1 MVDRRIKVIPLGG
14 VGSVG
19 KNITAIEYDDSI
31 VVIDCGLMFP
41 EDEMLGVDLVLPD
54 IRYLR
59 ERKDKVAAIL
69 LTHGHEDHIG
79 ALPYLLPLLNVPL
92 YGTPLTMGFVRAKL
106 REHGLHT
113 KVEMN
118 VVGPDTVTRLGP
130 FTIEYVPV
138 THSIPDG
145 VAIAVHTPIGTI
157 LHSGDY
163 KFDPTPVDGRTT
175 DVGKLAELGRNGV
188 LALLSDCVRVESQ
201 GWTPSERVV
210 GEAFDRVF
218 AQAQGRVIIT
228 TFASNISRVQQAIT
242 TAYRHG
248 RVAAIVGRSME
259 NNTGVAAELGY
270 FHVPEGSVRS
280 VDEVNNLP
288 FHRVLFMTTGSQGEP
303 NSVLSRIANGDH
315 RQIQLEPGD
324 TVIFSAT
331 PVPGN
336 EEAVSRTINKLFKQG
351 ATVIYGRQE
360 TVHVSGH
367 ASTDELKLMISLTRP
382 RYVVPLHG
390 DYRHMALYARVAQ
403 EAGIPRENI
412 LIPDLGTVIEFDDAG
427 RGRIAGS
434 VPAGAVFVDGIS
446 VGEVDHVILRDRQL
460 LARDGIFVVVAA
472 VELDTGRV
480 VAGPD
485 IITRGFVDVR
495 EASELLEGARER
507 VRRLCERSARGLTD
521 WSYLHQKIKDAL
533 GPYLYE
539 LTGRRPMIL
548 PLVME
553 V

>member
-1 MVDRRIKVIPLGG
+1 MAGSVKIIPLGG

-19 KNITAIEYDDSI
+19 KNMTAVEYDDTI

-41 EDEMLGVDLVLPD
+41 EDEMVGVDLVLPD
-54 IRYLR
+54 VRYLLD
-59 ERKDKVAAIL
+59 RKEAVAAIV

-92 YGTPLTMGFVRAKL
+92 YGTPLTMGLVRAKL
-106 REHGLHT
+106 REHRLHNKT
-113 KVEMN
+113 EMN
-118 VVGPDTVTRLGP
+118 VVSPGVVTQLGP
-130 FTIEYVPV
+130 LGFEYIPV

-145 VAIAVHTPIGTI
+145 VAVAIHTPIGTI
-157 LHSGDY
+157 LHTGDY
-163 KFDPTPVDGRTT
+163 KFDPTPVDGRPT
-175 DVGKLAELGRNGV
+175 DSGKLAELGHDGI

-201 GWTPSERVV
+201 GWTPSEKAVGDAFSRVM
-210 GEAFDRVF
+210 EE
-218 AQAQGRVIIT
+218 AQGRVIIT

-242 TAYRHG
+242 TGHRHG
-248 RVAAIVGRSME
+248 RVAAVVGRSME
-259 NNTGVAAELGY
+259 NNSSVASDLGY
-270 FHVPEGSVRS
+270 FTVPEGSLRS
-280 VDEVNNLP
+280 IDEVNSLP
-288 FHRVLFMTTGSQGEP
+288 FHRALFVTTGSQGEP

-315 RQIQLEPGD
+315 RQLSLEPGD

-351 ATVIYGRQE
+351 ATVVYGRQE

-367 ASTDELKLMISLTRP
+367 ASTDELKLMINLTKP

-390 DYRHMALYARVAQ
+390 DYRHMMLYARVAQ

-412 LIPDLGTVIEFDDAG
+412 LIPDLGTVIEFDDTG
-427 RGRIAGS
+427 DGYISGN
-434 VPAGAVFVDGIS
+434 VPAGSVFVDGIS
-446 VGEVDHVILRDRQL
+446 VGEVDHFILRDRRA

-472 VELDTGRV
+472 VELESGNV

-485 IITRGFVDVR
+485 IVTRGFVDPR
-495 EASELLEGARER
+495 DAEDLLDGARER
-507 VRRLCERSARGLTD
+507 VRRVCESSARGLTD
-521 WSYLHQKIKDAL
+521 WDYLHRKIKDSL

-539 LTGRRPMIL
+539 LTGRRPMIM
-548 PLVME
+548 PLIME

>member
-1 MVDRRIKVIPLGG
+1 VAGSVKIIPLGG

-19 KNITAIEYDDSI
+19 KNMTAIEYDDTI

-41 EDEMLGVDLVLPD
+41 EDEMVGVDLVLPD

-59 ERKDKVAAIL
+59 ERQDAVAAIV

-92 YGTPLTMGFVRAKL
+92 YGTPLTMGLVRAKL
-106 REHGLHT
+106 REHRLHNKT
-113 KVEMN
+113 ELN
-118 VVGPDTVTRLGP
+118 VVSPGVVTQLGP
-130 FTIEYVPV
+130 LSFEYIPV

-145 VAIAVHTPIGTI
+145 VAVAIHTPIGTI
-157 LHSGDY
+157 LHTGDY
-163 KFDPTPVDGRTT
+163 KFDPTPVDGRPT
-175 DVGKLAELGRNGV
+175 DSGKLAELGHDGI

-201 GWTPSERVV
+201 GWTPSEKAVGDAFSRVM
-210 GEAFDRVF
+210 EM
-218 AQAQGRVIIT
+218 AQGRVIIT
-228 TFASNISRVQQAIT
+228 TFASNISRVQQAIAT
-242 TAYRHG
+242 GYRHG
-248 RVAAIVGRSME
+248 RVAAVVGRSME
-259 NNTGVAAELGY
+259 NNTGVAGELGY
-270 FHVPEGSVRS
+270 FSVPEGSLRS
-280 VDEVNNLP
+280 IEEVNSLP
-288 FHRVLFMTTGSQGEP
+288 FHRALFVTTGSQGEP

-315 RQIQLEPGD
+315 RQLSLESGD

-351 ATVIYGRQE
+351 ATVVYGRQE

-367 ASTDELKLMISLTRP
+367 ASTDELKLMINLTKP

-390 DYRHMALYARVAQ
+390 DYRHMMLYARVAQ

-412 LIPDLGTVIEFDDAG
+412 LVPDLGTVIEFDDTG
-427 RGRIAGS
+427 DGYISGN
-434 VPAGAVFVDGIS
+434 VPAGSVFVDGIS
-446 VGEVDHVILRDRQL
+446 VGEVDHFILRDRRAL
-460 LARDGIFVVVAA
+460 SRDGIFVVVAA
-472 VELDTGRV
+472 VELETGRV

-485 IITRGFVDVR
+485 VVTRGFVDVR
-495 EASELLEGARER
+495 DAEDLLDGARER
-507 VRRLCERSARGLTD
+507 VRYVCETSARGLTD
-521 WSYLHQKIKDAL
+521 WDYLHRKIKDSL

-539 LTGRRPMIL
+539 LTGRRPMIM
-548 PLVME
+548 PLIME

>member
-1 MVDRRIKVIPLGG
+1 MARSVKVIPLGG

-19 KNITAIEYDDSI
+19 KNMTAIEYDDTI

-41 EDEMLGVDLVLPD
+41 EDEMVGVDLVLPD
-54 IRYLR
+54 IRYLM
-59 ERKDKVAAIL
+59 ERPDSVAAII

-92 YGTPLTMGFVRAKL
+92 YGTPLTMGLVRSKL
-106 REHGLHT
+106 RERRLHNKT
-113 KVEMN
+113 EMN
-118 VVGPDTVTRLGP
+118 IVEPGTVTQLGP
-130 FTIEYVPV
+130 LSFEYVPV

-145 VAIAVHTPIGTI
+145 VAVAIHTPVGTI
-157 LHSGDY
+157 LHTGDY
-163 KFDPTPVDGRTT
+163 KFDPTPIDGRPT
-175 DVGKLAELGRNGV
+175 DSGKLAELGKDGI

-201 GWTPSERVV
+201 GWTPSEKVV
-210 GEAFDRVF
+210 GDAFSRAF
-218 AQAQGRVIIT
+218 EQAQGRVIIT

-242 TAYRHG
+242 TGHRHG
-248 RVAAIVGRSME
+248 RTAAVVGRSME
-259 NNTGVAAELGY
+259 NNTSVAGELGY
-270 FHVPEGSVRS
+270 FGVPDGSLRP

-288 FHRVLFMTTGSQGEP
+288 FHRALFVTTGSQGEP
-303 NSVLSRIANGDH
+303 NSVVSRIANGDH

-324 TVIFSAT
+324 TVIFSAS

-367 ASTDELKLMISLTRP
+367 ASTDELKLMINLTKP

-390 DYRHMALYARVAQ
+390 DYRHMSLYARIAQ
-403 EAGIPRENI
+403 EAGIARENI
-412 LIPDLGTVIEFDDAG
+412 LIPDLGTVIEFDDDG
-427 RGRIAGS
+427 EGYINGH
-434 VPAGAVFVDGIS
+434 VPAGSVFVDGIS
-446 VGEVDHVILRDRQL
+446 VGEVDHVILRDRRL
-460 LARDGIFVVVAA
+460 LSRDGIFVVVAA
-472 VELDTGRV
+472 VELDTGQV

-495 EASELLEGARER
+495 DADDLLEGARER
-507 VRRLCERSARGLTD
+507 VRRVCEAGAHGLTD
-521 WSYLHQKIKDAL
+521 WSYLDRKIKDAL

-539 LTGRRPMIL
+539 LTGRRPMIM

>member
-1 MVDRRIKVIPLGG
+1 MTEHVRIIPLGG

-19 KNITAIEYDDSI
+19 KNMTAVEYNDTI

-41 EDEMLGVDLVLPD
+41 EDEMIGVDLVLPD
-54 IRYLR
+54 IRYLLD
-59 ERKDKVAAIL
+59 RKDQVTAIV

-79 ALPYLLPLLNVPL
+79 ALPYLLPMLNVPL
-92 YGTPLTMGFVRAKL
+92 YGTALTMGLVRAKL
-106 REHGLHT
+106 REHRLHN
-113 KVEMN
+113 KVEMH
-118 VVGPDTVTRLGP
+118 VVAPGVVTRLGP
-130 FTIEYVPV
+130 FSFEYIPV

-145 VAIAVHTPIGTI
+145 VAVAIHTPIGTI
-157 LHSGDY
+157 LHTGDY
-163 KFDPTPVDGRTT
+163 KFDPTPVDGRPT
-175 DVGKLAELGRNGV
+175 DSGKLAELGKDGV
-188 LALLSDCVRVESQ
+188 LALLSDCVRVESP
-201 GWTPSERVV
+201 GWTPSEKAV
-210 GEAFDRVF
+210 GDAFSRVF
-218 AQAQGRVIIT
+218 EQAQGRVIIT

-242 TAYRHG
+242 TGYQHG
-248 RVAAIVGRSME
+248 RIAAVVGRSME
-259 NNTGVAAELGY
+259 NNTSVAADLGY
-270 FHVPEGSVRS
+270 FSVPEGSLRS
-280 VDEVNNLP
+280 VEEVNALP
-288 FHRVLFMTTGSQGEP
+288 FPRALFVTTGSQGEP

-315 RQIQLEPGD
+315 RQLQLEPGD

-360 TVHVSGH
+360 LVHVSGH
-367 ASTDELKLMISLTRP
+367 ASTDELKLMISLTKP

-412 LIPDLGTVIEFDDAG
+412 LIPDLGTVIEFDDSG
-427 RGRIAGS
+427 HGYISGS
-434 VPAGAVFVDGIS
+434 VPAGSVFVDGIS
-446 VGEVDHVILRDRQL
+446 VGEVDHVILRDRRL
-460 LARDGIFVVVAA
+460 LSRDGIFVVVAA
-472 VELDTGRV
+472 VELETGRV

-485 IITRGFVDVR
+485 IVTRGFVDPR
-495 EASELLEGARER
+495 DAADLLEGAKER
-507 VRRLCERSARGLTD
+507 VRRVCETSARGLSD
-521 WSYLHQKIKDAL
+521 WNYLHQKIKDAL